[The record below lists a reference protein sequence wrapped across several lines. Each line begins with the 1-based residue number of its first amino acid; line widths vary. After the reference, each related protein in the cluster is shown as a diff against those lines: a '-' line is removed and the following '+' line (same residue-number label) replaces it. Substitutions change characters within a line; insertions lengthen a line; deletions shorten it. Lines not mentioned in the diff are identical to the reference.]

1 MIMASLVW
9 ILGSLTMVM
18 VSLVWILGSLTMVIV
33 SLVWILG
40 SLLKVCRTL
49 IVRRDIR
56 PIVISLF
63 LLTVMD
69 SVSIVST
76 EPTPGIVLNIAIF
89 PFSRSKRLVSLT
101 LPFWCSD
108 TLSLIYIHIMC
119 WLAMVPLSLMVRL
132 F

>member
-1 MIMASLVW
+1 MGSLTVG
-9 ILGSLTMVM
+9 LGSLTMIM
-18 VSLVWILGSLTMVIV
+18 V

-49 IVRRDIR
+49 MVRRDIR

-76 EPTPGIVLNIAIF
+76 EPTPGIVLNIAILPF
-89 PFSRSKRLVSLT
+89 PWSERLVSNEEGLN
-101 LPFWCSD
+101 
-108 TLSLIYIHIMC
+108 
-119 WLAMVPLSLMVRL
+119 VPDKIDLNL
-132 F
+132 